1 MVVVVA
7 ATPLSQ
13 PEYEAE
19 SLASITSLGRQ
30 KASEKA

>member
-1 MVVVVA
+1 MVVVA
-7 ATPLSQ
+7 ATHISQ
-13 PEYEAE
+13 PQYEAE